1 MAFQKLLSFSKTV
14 SDLADKPALTP
25 TALKAQFDSS
35 PNELKDAFNT
45 LIDALKLTTS
55 GDSGAKNIGATTISG
70 LTGNDVQTILEGLKS
85 YADTSFPL
93 KTDTYNKTDIDK
105 KMPATGFFDTFTIA
119 AGATV
124 DKEITYPPGKFTGR
138 PNLDYSLSAGDIAPL
153 YTLNHGI
160 IANNKDS
167 ATIRF
172 INKGS
177 SAAYVIVYWQ
187 AKE

>member
-1 MAFQKLLSFSKTV
+1 MAFQKLTAFSKTV
-14 SDLADKPALTP
+14 SDLSDKPALTP

-35 PNELKDAFNT
+35 PNELKDAFNS
-45 LIDALKLTTS
+45 LIDALKSTAS
-55 GDSGAKNIGATTISG
+55 GDSGAKNTGATTISG
-70 LTGNDVQTILEGLKS
+70 VTGADVQSILEGLKS

-93 KTDTYNKTDIDK
+93 KTDTYTKTETDK
-105 KMPATGFFDTFTIA
+105 KMPAAGFIDTFTIA
-119 AGATV
+119 DGATV
-124 DKEITYPPGKFTGR
+124 DKVITYPSGKFTGR
-138 PNLDYSLSAGDIAPL
+138 PNLVYSLSAGDISPL

-172 INKGS
+172 TNKGS
-177 SAAYVIVYWQ
+177 NTAYVIVYWE